1 MALSLHILP
10 ILPGFMEQDP
20 YRGTPLVPPAARET
34 GGIARRFLVYK
45 RGMRS
50 CDGRASGLVFL
61 VALLG
66 LVPLL
71 VTPCA
76 ADGRREVR
84 VGLPSVPAA
93 LDPATAL
100 SGPTALISRQVF
112 DTLVRYHGGGTELE
126 PGLATRWTISADGL
140 TWTFTLREDVAFH
153 DGTPLGARDVLASF
167 ERLRFPDRPHAPNP
181 DVVWPALFRGLPG
194 VVKEL
199 QAPDART
206 FQMILVQPYA
216 PLLTVLAHPGFGV
229 VRVSTGAD
237 GGTQLVG
244 SGPFRVAESGPGRIV
259 LDAARPVAGN
269 RVERLVF
276 VEMADDAE
284 AEAAFAAGTLD
295 VWLPEGPPR
304 RQENALSTPG
314 TRVGLLVWQT
324 EKEPFARKKVRQGLA
339 AALDPI
345 LIGASLGQGAVP
357 LQSFLPPGI
366 WGRREGP
373 PLLGGNREAARR
385 LLAAGGVPKGF
396 TPTLL
401 VPDLPGPVNPSQ
413 VAESIATALAGAN
426 VPIVTRVEP
435 LDTVRGL
442 TQAGDYDMALV
453 EASVEGGDPHLFLY
467 PLSTTE
473 GATKGPHALNVSFY
487 RNPRLDDL
495 LIRASQLAFRPER
508 QHLYY
513 RAQALMA
520 DELPWLPIYVRLRW
534 AVVRPGVSGLRLH
547 PTGLHQLDLLTVDQP
562 ASKASP

>member
-1 MALSLHILP
+1 
-10 ILPGFMEQDP
+10 
-20 YRGTPLVPPAARET
+20 
-34 GGIARRFLVYK
+34 
-45 RGMRS
+45 
-50 CDGRASGLVFL
+50 
-61 VALLG
+61 
-66 LVPLL
+66 
-71 VTPCA
+71 
-76 ADGRREVR
+76 
-84 VGLPSVPAA
+84 
-93 LDPATAL
+93 
-100 SGPTALISRQVF
+100 
-112 DTLVRYHGGGTELE
+112 
-126 PGLATRWTISADGL
+126 
-140 TWTFTLREDVAFH
+140 
-153 DGTPLGARDVLASF
+153 
-167 ERLRFPDRPHAPNP
+167 
-181 DVVWPALFRGLPG
+181 
-194 VVKEL
+194 
-199 QAPDART
+199 
-206 FQMILVQPYA
+206 
-216 PLLTVLAHPGFGV
+216 
-229 VRVSTGAD
+229 
-237 GGTQLVG
+237 
-244 SGPFRVAESGPGRIV
+244 V
-259 LDAARPVAGN
+259 LDAARPVVGN

-276 VEMADDAE
+276 VEMADEAE
-284 AEAAFAAGTLD
+284 AEAAFEAGTLD

-304 RQENALSTPG
+304 RPENALSTPG

-435 LDTVRGL
+435 LDTVRAL

-508 QHLYY
+508 QHLYS

-520 DELPWLPIYVRLRW
+520 EELPWLPVYVRLRW

-547 PTGLHQLDLLTVDQP
+547 PTGLHQLDTLSVDQP
-562 ASKASP
+562 AAGGSKANP

>member
-1 MALSLHILP
+1 
-10 ILPGFMEQDP
+10 
-20 YRGTPLVPPAARET
+20 
-34 GGIARRFLVYK
+34 
-45 RGMRS
+45 
-50 CDGRASGLVFL
+50 
-61 VALLG
+61 
-66 LVPLL
+66 
-71 VTPCA
+71 
-76 ADGRREVR
+76 
-84 VGLPSVPAA
+84 
-93 LDPATAL
+93 
-100 SGPTALISRQVF
+100 
-112 DTLVRYHGGGTELE
+112 
-126 PGLATRWTISADGL
+126 
-140 TWTFTLREDVAFH
+140 
-153 DGTPLGARDVLASF
+153 DVLASF

-229 VRVSTGAD
+229 VRAAPGAD
-237 GGTQLVG
+237 GGTQLIG

-269 RVERLVF
+269 RAERLVF
-276 VEMADDAE
+276 VEVADDAD

-304 RQENALSTPG
+304 REENALSTPG

-357 LQSFLPPGI
+357 LQSVLP
-366 WGRREGP
+366 
-373 PLLGGNREAARR
+373 
-385 LLAAGGVPKGF
+385 
-396 TPTLL
+396 
-401 VPDLPGPVNPSQ
+401 
-413 VAESIATALAGAN
+413 
-426 VPIVTRVEP
+426 
-435 LDTVRGL
+435 L

-473 GATKGPHALNVSFY
+473 GAVKGPHALNVSFY

-508 QHLYY
+508 QHLYS

-547 PTGLHQLDLLTVDQP
+547 PTGLHQLDTLTVDQP
-562 ASKASP
+562 AVPGAKASP